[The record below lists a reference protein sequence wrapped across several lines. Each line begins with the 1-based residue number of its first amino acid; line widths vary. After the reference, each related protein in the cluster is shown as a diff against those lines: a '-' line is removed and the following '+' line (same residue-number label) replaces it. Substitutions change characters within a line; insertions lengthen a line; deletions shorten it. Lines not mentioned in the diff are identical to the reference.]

1 MKMKLSNFGLYT
13 ISNSVMHLG
22 WGMIGPFYYLYVS
35 KLGGGIEQFG
45 IAFGLMTFVSA
56 LVGLLAGKYSDKI
69 GRKPIL
75 IVMSFLYS
83 AVIFSYTLIG
93 SITQLYIIQ
102 VLYGMLNAI
111 DDTVH
116 TSYLADITKK
126 SKRGSQLGTY
136 SFLIDMV
143 SGIAIILA
151 GFLIGRSGFKIIF
164 YVGSVFILAGAFLLF
179 GLKEKIRRK
188 R

>member
-1 MKMKLSNFGLYT
+1 MKFSNFKLYA
-13 ISNSVMHLG
+13 IANSVMHLG
-22 WGMIGPFYYLYVS
+22 WGMIGPFYFLYVS
-35 KLGGGIEQFG
+35 QIGGGIEQFG

-56 LVGLLAGKYSDKI
+56 LVGLAVGKYSDKI
-69 GRKPIL
+69 GRKYIL
-75 IVMSFLYS
+75 IAMSFMYA
-83 AVIFSYTLIG
+83 AVVFSYTLIG
-93 SITQLYIIQ
+93 SIVQLYIIQ
-102 VLYGMLNAI
+102 VIYGMLNAV

-126 SKRGSQLGTY
+126 SKRGSQLGAY
-136 SFLIDMV
+136 SFFIDMV

-151 GFLIGRSGFKIIF
+151 GFLIGMSGFKIIF
-164 YVGSVFILAGAFLLF
+164 YVGSVLILAGTFLLF